1 MKLLSTKIISN
12 QFKDLLI
19 KNNYQI
25 DQKSFIK
32 ILPYKCLINIS
43 VSKNIIF
50 TSKNAVNIILNNSK
64 IKKKLIDKNIFCVGE
79 STAELIINNNLNLI
93 KSKQNSKKLSKYIV
107 ANFKNSKDSFT
118 YFSGKKRLLKLENIL
133 NKNNIKIIIHEVYD
147 TLLTP
152 KKINN
157 HYDGII
163 FYSPSAVKSFF
174 KGNNSFKNTYG
185 FCLGNTTAIEL
196 KNYSDSFSVAKSN
209 SEENMLVSINKY
221 FK

>member
-12 QFKDLLI
+12 KFKDLLI

-32 ILPYKCLINIS
+32 ILPFKSLTNIS

-64 IKKKLIDKNIFCVGE
+64 IKKNLIDKNFFCVGE
-79 STAELIINNNLNLI
+79 STTELIINNNLNLI
-93 KSKQNSKKLSKYIV
+93 KSEQNSKKLSEYIV

-118 YFSGKKRLLKLENIL
+118 YFSGKKRLLELEKTL
-133 NKNNIKIIIHEVYD
+133 NENNIKIIVHEVYD
-147 TLLTP
+147 TILNP
-152 KKINN
+152 KKIKD

-185 FCLGNTTAIEL
+185 FCIGNTTAKEL
-196 KNYSDSFSVAKSN
+196 KKFSESFSISKSN